1 MVLNG
6 GTKHLIEKKIAVIFP
21 GIGYHK
27 DKPLLYYATKL
38 ALGKGYEV
46 IDITYHDMPQKI
58 RGNETMMKNAAELA
72 FAQSKEQLAKMDF
85 NEYDQV
91 LFIGKSIGTI
101 ASAKYASDYEIN
113 AKQIWYTPV
122 EATFSYPSKNVVAM
136 IGEED
141 PWSDVD
147 VVKKLAKKNQIKLF
161 SYAECNH
168 SLESTDVDRNLIN
181 LRDVMIK
188 TKEFLEA

>member
-1 MVLNG
+1 M
-6 GTKHLIEKKIAVIFP
+6 IEKMIAVIFP

-122 EATFSYPSKNVVAM
+122 EATFSKQKKNVVAM

-161 SYAECNH
+161 SYAECDH

>member
-1 MVLNG
+1 M
-6 GTKHLIEKKIAVIFP
+6 IEKKIAVIFP

-141 PWSDVD
+141 SWSDVD